1 MRRLRLGD
9 TEVARIGLGTNR
21 LSRTPA
27 RRRGAS
33 DAQVALAWLLMRSP
47 AILPIPGSLSLE
59 HVKENLAAPE
69 LALSDDEFDALL

>member
-1 MRRLRLGD
+1 MTGFLRCTGGGVLG
-9 TEVARIGLGTNR
+9 EI
-21 LSRTPA
+21 A